1 MLRLYVCRTCQQ
13 YFPAPSEENVCCP
26 KCEKTAVPTEYYM
39 VDLLKNNAHVTRD
52 IYRKY
57 DIDYEEFTDM
67 MDRVDKEERLQRTI
81 RYKIRLFF
89 NAVKGLLDFVI
100 SGIKKLFI
108 RT

>member
-13 YFPAPSEENVCCP
+13 YFPAQSEENVCCP
-26 KCEKTAVPTEYYM
+26 KCENTAVPTEYFM
-39 VDLLKNNAHVTRD
+39 VDLLKNNAQVTRD

-57 DIDYEEFTDM
+57 DIEYEEFTDM
-67 MDRVDKEERLQRTI
+67 MERVDKEERLQRTI

-89 NAVKGLLDFVI
+89 NAVKGLLDFVF